1 MSSSA
6 GVLPFS
12 RNGGEIVFL
21 VGRDIRD
28 SVFSDFGGKLESVDK
43 NDPIATATREFYE
56 ESLGVV
62 CNSPHDMRQRLKE
75 LSVCLFGHTKNHH
88 EYRMYMLEIPYC
100 KDIPRKFSKVA
111 NFLKYKNIGVSCIE
125 KTELVWCNMDELL
138 KIPKRLVF
146 TETLQSNLS
155 VIRRLEK
162 EPWRDLCKEYKSCDE
177 PRPQEK
183 SCAAAATNT
192 GKYIPPSLRGYECEL
207 GNRRS
212 SAPY

>member
-75 LSVCLFGHTKNHH
+75 LSVCLFGHTKNNH

-100 KDIPRKFSKVA
+100 KDTPRKFMKMA
-111 NFLKYKNIGVSCIE
+111 NFLKYKNVGVSCIE
-125 KTELVWCNMDELL
+125 KTELVWCSMDELM
-138 KIPKRLVF
+138 KIPKRAVF
-146 TETLQSNLS
+146 TETLQANLGT
-155 VIRRLEK
+155 IRRLETDS
-162 EPWRDLCKEYKSCDE
+162 WRDLCKEFKSRADV
-177 PRPQEK
+177 RLVEK
-183 SCAAAATNT
+183 CSEVVSRAPA
-192 GKYIPPSLRGYECEL
+192 GKYIPPT
-207 GNRRS
+207 RRC
-212 SAPY
+212 ATTY

>member
-12 RNGGEIVFL
+12 RKGGEIFFL

-28 SVFSDFGGKLESVDK
+28 SVFSDFGGKLENVDK

-75 LSVCLFGHTKNHH
+75 LSVCLFGHTKNNH
-88 EYRMYMLEIPYC
+88 EYRMYVLEIPYC
-100 KDIPRKFSKVA
+100 KDIPRKFNKMA
-111 NFLKYKNIGVSCIE
+111 NFLKYKNVGVTCIE

-138 KIPKRLVF
+138 KIPKRTVF
-146 TETLQSNLS
+146 TETLQTNLS
-155 VIRRLEK
+155 TIRRLET
-162 EPWRDLCKEYKSCDE
+162 ESWRALCNEFKSRGDV
-177 PRPQEK
+177 RPLEK
-183 SCAAAATNT
+183 CAAAVVSSKA
-192 GKYIPPSLRGYECEL
+192 GKYIPPT
-207 GNRRS
+207 RRCAS
-212 SAPY
+212 TY

>member
-12 RNGGEIVFL
+12 RNDGEIFFL

-56 ESLGVV
+56 ESLGVIF
-62 CNSPHDMRQRLKE
+62 NSPHDLRQRLKE
-75 LSVCLFGHTKNHH
+75 LSVCLFGHTKNNH

-100 KDIPRKFSKVA
+100 KDIPRKFNKVTS
-111 NFLKYKNIGVSCIE
+111 FLKYKNLGVNCIE

-138 KIPKRLVF
+138 KMPKRTVF
-146 TETLQSNLS
+146 AETLQTNLNI
-155 VIRRLEK
+155 IRRLET
-162 EPWRDLCKEYKSCDE
+162 EPWRTLCVEFKSRANA
-177 PRPQEK
+177 RPVEK
-183 SCAAAATNT
+183 STTACAPTD
-192 GKYIPPSLRGYECEL
+192 KYTPPMI
-207 GNRRS
+207 RRC
-212 SAPY
+212 SAPF